1 METTSACFERCLGQ
15 APAEVLMLG
24 QLEASAKC
32 IVSQSMPDA
41 FRRLLATRALGGPH
55 GFKPQFKPFAIRP
68 RLIEHRHICI
78 KGDTM
83 SMHSKAQRRQFLV
96 SSTALAA
103 SLSGLTLVGQAHAQT
118 APWPAKPIKI
128 VVAFPPGGLTDAIAR
143 NYGDFLSTRLGVPV
157 IIENKP
163 GAGAIIGIDSVA
175 KSPADGYTFVMS
187 TSGTFWQNR
196 VLYAK
201 LPYNLDKDLTPVT
214 VFPSGPLVV
223 GINDKIPAK
232 TMSEFVAWAKKNNTS
247 MGTYAPGSY
256 PHMLADQTNRQHGTT
271 IQSVHYRGEAPMWLD
286 VASGQLQIAVGSFQ
300 AFNAV
305 STRGVR
311 AIGVTGSYRSP
322 KLPDV
327 PTLTEQGNTEK
338 LVTLEGGLPLVA
350 PTGTPE
356 AVLKRMADE
365 AVAWSNTDRA
375 AKLRETFAIPNKPKN
390 LAATRKDW
398 EAEVPVWIKLAV
410 DLGIKLD

>member
-1 METTSACFERCLGQ
+1 MSAHASPSRRHFLS
-15 APAEVLMLG
+15 ASTVLAVGL
-24 QLEASAKC
+24 ASMA
-32 IVSQSMPDA
+32 
-41 FRRLLATRALGGPH
+41 
-55 GFKPQFKPFAIRP
+55 
-68 RLIEHRHICI
+68 
-78 KGDTM
+78 
-83 SMHSKAQRRQFLV
+83 
-96 SSTALAA
+96 
-103 SLSGLTLVGQAHAQT
+103 LSGPAHAQT
-118 APWPAKPIKI
+118 AAWPAKPIKI

-143 NYGDFLSTRLGVPV
+143 NYGEFLSGRLGVPV
-157 IIENKP
+157 VIENRP
-163 GAGAIIGIDSVA
+163 GAGAIIGIDAVA

-232 TMSEFVAWAKKNNTS
+232 TMAEFVAWAKKNNSS

-256 PHMLADQTNRQHGTT
+256 PHMLADQTNRQQGTT

-350 PTGTPE
+350 PAGTPE

-365 AVAWSNTDRA
+365 AVAWSNTDKA